1 MHLRLFLDSEH
12 FSKAYSLENVHLH
25 GLSAPGFS
33 GFESIHQPRGRGGG
47 VEQNQRVNQNSA
59 NALSPFCLPIK
70 GRTKGG
76 GGTWKLP
83 GVLDVMVVK
92 KGAWTYSRIT
102 SRCHRVPP
110 L

>member
-1 MHLRLFLDSEH
+1 MGYLPQV
-12 FSKAYSLENVHLH
+12 SLASRAFISL
-25 GLSAPGFS
+25 GG
-33 GFESIHQPRGRGGG
+33 GGGG

-59 NALSPFCLPIK
+59 DALSPFCLPIK